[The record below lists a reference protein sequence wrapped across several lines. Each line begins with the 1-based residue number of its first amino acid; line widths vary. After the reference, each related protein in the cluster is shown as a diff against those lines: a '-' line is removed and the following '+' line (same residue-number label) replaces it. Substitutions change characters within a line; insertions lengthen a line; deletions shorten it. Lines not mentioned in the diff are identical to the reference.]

1 MTTQNPKLDLWRE
14 RYARCEAAFAEE
26 RERMDER
33 ERLYAGTGAIEAAGS
48 GGAKAATHVRNIIAE
63 LIEAQVD
70 SGLPQPKVTARRKK
84 DEPLAALI
92 EDMLRNELGRMNF
105 EAMNDMQERT
115 ALIQGAGLF
124 LCEWDQPRS
133 GGGTDGRA
141 KPGELAVSLIH
152 PSAFLPQEGI
162 TDSLESMDYCLFT
175 VPQTYDTLF
184 RKYGKRVEGGGEGET
199 NDELIAQCFAYYRNT
214 NGGVGLFSWAGDTV
228 LCDMEDYQSRQVWL
242 CRGCGAPVSGPDE
255 TCEACG
261 SESLELSLQGYET
274 LPEDVVLSDG
284 RVIPARENGAPT
296 RVPYYLPGCY
306 PLILRKN
313 VSIHGQ
319 LLGDSDVD
327 KIRDQQNTV
336 KKLSTKIN
344 EKLLKGGSYVTL
356 PAGVSVDKTDNELKI
371 IYLDNPAQ
379 KAMIDVI
386 NVQPN
391 IAGDLAYQNHVY
403 EEARQAIGVTDSFLG
418 RRDPTATSG
427 AAKEFAAAQSAGRFE
442 SKRVMKNAA
451 YAALFEM
458 MFKFKLAY
466 ADEPRPVVSA
476 GDGGGRVYRDFN
488 RYDFLERDEDG
499 AYYWND
505 DFLFSTDIAAPLAQ
519 NREALWRETAR
530 NFQSGAFGD
539 PARTE
544 TLILYWHKL
553 EQLHYPGAAAT
564 KASLERQLPPEGAA
578 GSVMPPVLT
587 PGKV

>member
-1 MTTQNPKLDLWRE
+1 MTNTEKLTLWRE
-14 RYARCEAAFAEE
+14 RYARSEAAFAAE
-26 RERMDER
+26 RMRMDER
-33 ERLYAGTGAIEAAGS
+33 ERLYAGERDIEAVS
-48 GGAKAATHVRNIIAE
+48 GPGPAKAASHVRNIIAE

-70 SGLPQPKVTARRKK
+70 SGLPQPKVTARRKR

-92 EDMLRNELGRMNF
+92 EDMLRNEMNRMDF

-124 LCEWDQPRS
+124 LCEWDQRRE
-133 GGGTDGRA
+133 GR
-141 KPGELAVSLIH
+141 PGELAVSLLH
-152 PSAFLPQEGI
+152 PRAILPQEGVTGGI
-162 TDSLESMDYCLFT
+162 GDMDYFLFT
-175 VPQTYDTLF
+175 VPQTRDAL
-184 RKYGKRVEGGGEGET
+184 RRQYGKRVEGADALGET
-199 NDELIAQCFAYYRNT
+199 EDNPGEVVTQCVAYYRNA
-214 NGGVGLFSWAGDTV
+214 GGGIGLFSWAGDTV
-228 LCDMEDYQSRQVWL
+228 LADIGDYQARQVWL
-242 CRGCGAPVSGPDE
+242 CRDCGGIVPSGAAASGEDQEPCPV
-255 TCEACG
+255 CG
-261 SESLELSLQGYET
+261 GGDFERSAQDHET
-274 LPEDVVLSDG
+274 LTEDILLSDG
-284 RVIPARENGAPT
+284 RVIPAWEDGAPV
-296 RVPYYLPGCY
+296 RVPYYRPGCY
-306 PLILRKN
+306 PVVLRKN
-313 VSIHGQ
+313 VSVYGR

-327 KIRDQQNTV
+327 KLRDQQNTV
-336 KKLSTKIN
+336 KKLSTKIG

-356 PAGVSVDKTDNELKI
+356 PAGVSADKTDSELKI

-386 NVQPN
+386 NVQAN

-427 AAKEFAAAQSAGRFE
+427 AAKEFAAARSAGRFE

-466 ADEPRPVVSA
+466 ADEVSPVVSA

-488 RYDFLERDEDG
+488 RYDFLERDENG
-499 AYYWND
+499 GWRWND
-505 DFLFSTDIAAPLAQ
+505 DFLFSTDVAAPLAQ
-519 NREALWRETAR
+519 NREALWRETTR

-539 PARTE
+539 PSRTG

-564 KASLERQLPPEGAA
+564 KASLERELTAEG
-578 GSVMPPVLT
+578 
-587 PGKV
+587 